1 MLRKMKLM
9 GKPLATQKNQPE
21 VKTENDYEL
30 LDADYELY
38 DEIQDMEINEVIC
51 EYMDEE
57 MDDYELL
64 DAD

>member
-1 MLRKMKLM
+1 MLRKLKLM
-9 GKPLATQKNQPE
+9 GKALATQENQPE
-21 VKTENDYEL
+21 AKTENDYEL

-64 DAD
+64 GAD